1 MMSSF
6 IMLISLSKKELAKCI
21 VKQSQRGIFS
31 APSKS
36 SAIAQHQ
43 RNRLLMSSRKFS
55 DDSTISS
62 KLLPYKEKP
71 YDGILISVNDYMVE
85 ETAEFA
91 TRLYETINHV
101 KDQGKTS
108 IMIDFPIVHSHL
120 IPVAG

>member
-1 MMSSF
+1 
-6 IMLISLSKKELAKCI
+6 MLISLSKKELAKCL
-21 VKQSQRGIFS
+21 VKPSQRGIVS
-31 APSKS
+31 ATKS
-36 SAIAQHQ
+36 TIGYQ

-55 DDSTISS
+55 DETMS

-101 KDQGKTS
+101 KVQGKTS